1 MSTFNCRV
9 VSAKEELFVGDVQ
22 MLIAAGHN
30 GEIGVLPGH
39 TPLITLLKPGV
50 LRIKSQNDVEEVIYV
65 GGGVLE
71 IQPNSVTVLADT
83 AERAANL
90 DEAKIAEA
98 RRAAE
103 QMLANQSENL
113 QTNAAL
119 IALAESMAQLQAIQK
134 YKNRA

>member
-9 VSAKEELFVGDVQ
+9 VSAKEELFVGDVK
-22 MLIAAGHN
+22 MLIAAGYN
-30 GEIGVLPGH
+30 GEIGVLAGH

-50 LRIKSQNDVEEVIYV
+50 LRIQMSEGNEEVLYV

-71 IQPNSVTVLADT
+71 VQPHSVTVLADS

-90 DEAKIAEA
+90 DEAQIAEA

-103 QMLANQSENL
+103 QLLANQSETL

-119 IALAESMAQLQAIQK
+119 IALAESAAQLQAIQK

>member
-1 MSTFNCRV
+1 MSAFNCRV
-9 VSAKEELFVGDVQ
+9 VSAREELFVGNVK
-22 MLIAAGHN
+22 MLIASGCN
-30 GEIGVLPGH
+30 GEIGILRGH

-50 LRIKSQNDVEEVIYV
+50 LRIQTDAGDEEVLYV

-71 IQPNSVTVLADT
+71 VQPHSVVVLADS

-90 DEAKIAEA
+90 NESKIAEA

-103 QMLANQSENL
+103 QLLANQSETL

>member
-1 MSTFNCRV
+1 M
-9 VSAKEELFVGDVQ
+9 A
-22 MLIAAGHN
+22 
-30 GEIGVLPGH
+30 GH

-50 LRIKSQNDVEEVIYV
+50 LRIQMAEGNEEVLYV

-71 IQPNSVTVLADT
+71 VQPHSVTVLADS

-90 DEAKIAEA
+90 DEAQIAEA

-103 QMLANQSENL
+103 QLLANQNETL

-119 IALAESMAQLQAIQK
+119 IALAESAAQLQAIQK